1 MQKTFYIISFLLVLG
16 VGSVR
21 SQIDTDRMTIIGRNA
36 LYFEDYILA
45 IQYFNQI
52 IKAKPFLAEPYFY
65 RALGKYYLEDFNGAL
80 NDCNEALKRNPYLV
94 DAYNLRG
101 ILYQKLNKP
110 EASVTDFKQGL
121 KVDPL
126 NVNLLI
132 NLGIAYIQTEQYDKA
147 IETYSDVLKL
157 SPNLIRAYLN
167 RGLAK
172 FSAQDTSGALED
184 FSKAIDVNPYIP
196 DGYVNRSMI
205 QYYKSDFEGALSD
218 INEAIKLR
226 PDESSFYMNRA
237 IIRYQLDDLRGAMAD
252 FDKFVAME
260 PRNALGYNN
269 RGILRAEIGDLDGAI
284 EDFSRV
290 LALREDDL
298 PTLYYRAMLYKEKGE
313 FEKAL
318 SDFNI
323 VADAYPDFAPVY
335 YNRAEV
341 KQALGQFESA
351 QLDYNTAMKL
361 EMDRRNEIDQ
371 NAADA
376 LAANDQN
383 NSGQKS
389 KIPKRKATKKEGD
402 RNIRNYN
409 KIAVL
414 DDFGTDQVE
423 QLTPNTL
430 RGKIQNRNIAIDL
443 QRPYGITFFPGDT
456 LVHRVRYFKKE
467 VEELSNSFLFSHPLE
482 ISNAT
487 IEPDRDTSAE
497 IFKTIAD
504 LDKKIDSVSSI
515 DEKIIYL
522 MERGLL
528 YLDVL
533 NLNNAIDNFNQVIE
547 LRPNYFLGYFARAFT
562 RFRME
567 ETLKE
572 LNRQKQAADQSL
584 IMTNK
589 DNDELGKQ
597 TRMTYEMIIT
607 DLQKV
612 AEINPNFEFAWFNL
626 GYFNSLL
633 KNFDKAVKNYTKAI
647 EENNEFAEAYF
658 NRGLIRIYQGKK
670 TEGTLDLSKAGEL
683 GVFEAYSVIKRYGS
697 YEIDLEK
704 EKER

>member
-80 NDCNEALKRNPYLV
+80 NDCDEALKRNPYLV

-184 FSKAIDVNPYIP
+184 FSKAIDANPYIP

-361 EMDRRNEIDQ
+361 EMDRRNKIDQ

-383 NSGQKS
+383 NSGQNS
-389 KIPKRKATKKEGD
+389 KEPKRKATKKEGD

-456 LVHRVRYFKKE
+456 LVHRVRYFEKE

-487 IEPDRDTSAE
+487 IEPDRDTSAD

-589 DNDELGKQ
+589 DDDELGKQ

-612 AEINPNFEFAWFNL
+612 AEINSNFEFAWFNL

-633 KNFDKAVKNYTKAI
+633 KNFDEAVKNYTKAI

-670 TEGTLDLSKAGEL
+670 SEGTLDLSKAGEL